1 MWAESLLHAGNRR
14 AGLILAA
21 MLCAVLAGCAEP
33 MPPEH
38 VATISRMQGM
48 GGKVMFVE
56 GGYRLS
62 MQNTRI
68 TDEDLKD
75 LHKVEKL
82 VSLELQNTQI
92 TDEGLK
98 EIAKLKSLAGVML
111 AGTPTTREGREA
123 LRKARPDMMVRQ

>member
-1 MWAESLLHAGNRR
+1 MWEEALHLAGNRR
-14 AGLILAA
+14 AVIIHAA
-21 MLCAVLAGCAEP
+21 MFCVVLAGCAEP

-38 VATISRMQGM
+38 VATISRMQAM

-62 MQNTRI
+62 MQNTRV

-82 VSLELQNTQI
+82 KSLELQNTQI

-98 EIAKLKSLAGVML
+98 EIAKLKSLASVML
-111 AGTPTTREGREA
+111 TGTPTTREGREA
-123 LRKARPDMMVRQ
+123 LRKARPDMTVRH